1 MKTRKSDDTILRMY
15 LHVFAYIM
23 YGRIGH
29 VQQTTSSTVISIYK
43 KAGATPVPSIASD
56 SAIYTSHI
64 VTNLLNAKTLDVS

>member
-1 MKTRKSDDTILRMY
+1 MCLLILSMDGSGM
-15 LHVFAYIM
+15 FNKQADP
-23 YGRIGH
+23 
-29 VQQTTSSTVISIYK
+29 TSSTVISIYK

>member
-1 MKTRKSDDTILRMY
+1 MFNKQADP
-15 LHVFAYIM
+15 
-23 YGRIGH
+23 
-29 VQQTTSSTVISIYK
+29 TSSTVISIYK